1 MTAPSSIRSVLFD
14 PSRHATSDFDCGN
27 TQLDRWIN
35 YFADHSRRSRT
46 ANTYV
51 FSHDGRVI
59 AFYALTPHVTDRDD
73 VDRRVG
79 RGSPDRIP
87 SYLIAKFAV
96 TRSHQGRGIG
106 AALLLDALS
115 RLVMASVDVPS
126 RLIAVEA
133 VDETTA
139 HFYERH
145 GFVRGRP
152 SSLTLHMKTTTA
164 IALISD

>member
-1 MTAPSSIRSVLFD
+1 MTAPSPIRSVLFD
-14 PSRHATSDFDCGN
+14 PSRHDSSGFDCGN
-27 TQLDRWIN
+27 AQLDRWIN
-35 YFADHSRRSRT
+35 HFADHSRRSRT

-51 FSHDGRVI
+51 FSHESRVI

-96 TRSHQGRGIG
+96 TLTHQGRGIG
-106 AALLLDALS
+106 GALLLDALS

-133 VDETTA
+133 VDEA
-139 HFYERH
+139 AARFYERH

-152 SSLTLHMKTTTA
+152 SSLILHMKTTTA

>member
-1 MTAPSSIRSVLFD
+1 MTQPSPVRSVLFD
-14 PSRHATSDFDCGN
+14 PSRHDPASFACGN

-35 YFADHSRRSRT
+35 HFADHSRRSRT

-51 FSHDGRVI
+51 FSHEGRVI

-96 TRSHQGRGIG
+96 TRTHQGRGIG
-106 AALLLDALS
+106 GALLLDALS

-133 VDETTA
+133 IDETAA

-145 GFVRGRP
+145 GFVRGTHSP
-152 SSLTLHMKTTTA
+152 LILHMKTTTA
-164 IALISD
+164 IALLSD